1 MGLKKSYFKGLQ
13 NGVNSSPIRQ
23 DGVDKK
29 YPNIVNEVAND
40 NLVNPNFN
48 FPKTLFPS
56 KINPRSTSSLTPGP
70 VTISSLIN
78 TIDKSDNE
86 NLNDAY
92 KNQKLELLKEKYPDA
107 KTADLEAYLFSNKP
121 GLKPSEYATFK
132 QTPSSDPRLG
142 SGTYQSNPWPYGP
155 ELFSDANLI
164 KDGLIVDD
172 TDGAGGYRGGKTYDL
187 AAPNIGGAMFGMND
201 DEKLESYYNQ
211 LNKIDQSTKKGLYEY
226 NSKKNIIDHY
236 TDPIYRDRFLNQAQ
250 TSGTNADGSDLPG
263 SLMTQGDLDMMLN
276 SMFGIMDDKYEG
288 GVYRT
293 ENDLKGGTMGQ
304 IATGDRIIDRN
315 FGQDFK
321 SSDFFNNE
329 PSNSNNSNFGNFS
342 QHNLI
347 DINKGILPGNYSTN
361 IRDPFKASDFKINSF
376 KAAGPHENIHQT
388 NIDRAMDAKVR
399 STLKESDTQGG
410 MRGRLGQS
418 QPTYNMSPGEMY
430 ANFYE
435 FRELMDMKSGE
446 QFDMKSFKK
455 RIKDKNIEVGEG
467 NDFLNDFTAES
478 LINALNTI
486 ADADKKTPGQ
496 TKFNDLKMME
506 SNMNTEMA

>member
-1 MGLKKSYFKGLQ
+1 IKQ
-13 NGVNSSPIRQ
+13 EN
-23 DGVDKK
+23 GVDKK
-29 YPNIVNEVAND
+29 FPNIVNEVAND
-40 NLVNPNFN
+40 NLVNSNFN
-48 FPKTLFPS
+48 FPKTLFPPEMD
-56 KINPRSTSSLTPGP
+56 PRNALSRGEDTPGP
-70 VTISSLIN
+70 YTISSLID
-78 TIDKSDNE
+78 TIGRSDNE
-86 NLNDAY
+86 NLNNAY
-92 KNQKLELLKEKYPDA
+92 KNQKLELLKKKYPDA
-107 KTADLEAYLFSNKP
+107 KPADLAAYLFSNKP

-172 TDGAGGYRGGKTYDL
+172 RDGAGGYNGGTTYDL
-187 AAPNIGGAMFGMND
+187 AATNIGGAMFGMND
-201 DEKLESYYNQ
+201 DEKLESYYNK
-211 LNKIDQSTKKGLYEY
+211 LNKIDKSTKEGLYEY

-293 ENDLKGGTMGQ
+293 KNGLKGGTMGQ
-304 IATGDRIIDRN
+304 IAPANRIIDSN

-321 SSDFFNNE
+321 SSDFFNNDPKFDKE
-329 PSNSNNSNFGNFS
+329 SGFGNFS

-361 IRDPFKASDFKINSF
+361 PRDPFNTSNFKINTF

-388 NIDRAMDAKVR
+388 YIDRAMDAKVR

-418 QPTYNMSPGEMY
+418 QPTYNMAPGEMY

-446 QFDMKSFKK
+446 QFDIKSFRE
-455 RIKDKNIEVGEG
+455 RI
-467 NDFLNDFTAES
+467 
-478 LINALNTI
+478 
-486 ADADKKTPGQ
+486 
-496 TKFNDLKMME
+496 
-506 SNMNTEMA
+506 